1 MKVLELGCGFN
12 KAPGAFGVDIIRGSQ
27 ADIIHDLNKFPYP
40 FADNE
45 WDRIICRDVLEH
57 VDNFI
62 ATVEEIWRIA
72 RPAAIVEVSGPFM
85 SSVNFFSDPTHKR
98 AFTSKTFDYFIE
110 GSRAFRLGYSKTRL
124 ELVACEYD
132 REERPKRRGPHRWM
146 LDLAN
151 RHKEQYES
159 RYAFIYPLYQISFDL
174 RVVK

>member
-1 MKVLELGCGFN
+1 
-12 KAPGAFGVDIIRGSQ
+12 
-27 ADIIHDLNKFPYP
+27 
-40 FADNE
+40 
-45 WDRIICRDVLEH
+45 
-57 VDNFI
+57 
-62 ATVEEIWRIA
+62 
-72 RPAAIVEVSGPFM
+72 M

-132 REERPKRRGPHRWM
+132 REERPNRRGPHRWM

-151 RHKEQYES
+151 RHKEKYES